1 MNCGLLEHM
10 ANLLSGKTFITLD
23 NEFQGVT
30 TYQASYVHISS
41 MDKGKTY
48 SISTD
53 TAKKSSTSCALV
65 KGYSRDETALCDPP
79 VDETAEA
86 MIAAAR
92 EAEQA
97 ALIAAAM
104 IQDAK
109 RGAQRL
115 VEDYNHLLN
124 QAILAYMHTGKSNMD
139 ATKVLEASGIY
150 ASEDRTEAVACAM
163 LHRLYGVDKN
173 DLGL

>member
-1 MNCGLLEHM
+1 MTEKRGIPRTKIKIHSNGLEH
-10 ANLLSGKTFITLD
+10 NYNVYGHIDVKTVDNGKTTL
-23 NEFQGVT
+23 
-30 TYQASYVHISS
+30 
-41 MDKGKTY
+41 
-48 SISTD
+48 
-53 TAKKSSTSCALV
+53 TAHDVEDAGWLSCA
-65 KGYSRDETALCDPP
+65 KIEGYSRDESALCDPP
-79 VDETAEA
+79 VDPTAEA

-97 ALIAAAM
+97 TLVAAAM

-139 ATKVLEASGIY
+139 ATKVLEGSGIY

-163 LHRLYGVDKN
+163 THRLYGVDKN